1 MFTSIIT
8 SAIIIFG
15 SSYIGI
21 TYASKYE
28 IAVNQISSFINA
40 FKMLEFDISF
50 LRLPLS
56 ETFERISKSQ
66 KGAVKKVFEFM
77 SKELSEKKTDNAG
90 ELFKKSLDKYS
101 KELIFSNEVKD
112 TLYDFSENMGCM
124 DVENEIV
131 NIKAAYIKLKYFE
144 EEARESA
151 KKNVKMCRGLGL
163 LAGIFIVLIL
173 C

>member
-1 MFTSIIT
+1 MFMLIIT

-21 TYASKYE
+21 TYASRYE

-50 LRLPLS
+50 LRLPLL

-66 KGAVKKVFEFM
+66 KGTVKKVFEFM

-90 ELFKKSLDKYS
+90 ELFKKSLNKYS
-101 KELIFSNEVKD
+101 KELIFCNEVKD
-112 TLYDFSENMGCM
+112 VLYDFSENMGCM

-144 EEARESA
+144 DEARESA

-163 LAGIFIVLIL
+163 LVGIFLVLIL